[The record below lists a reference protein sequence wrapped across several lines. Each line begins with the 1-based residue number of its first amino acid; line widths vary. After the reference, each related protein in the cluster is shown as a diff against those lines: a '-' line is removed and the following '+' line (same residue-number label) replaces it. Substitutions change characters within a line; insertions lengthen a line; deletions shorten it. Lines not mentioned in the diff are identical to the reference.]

1 MEEPPRD
8 QRGDGNEHGKAGRPG
23 RVNRQKKKKR
33 AKRPLPPQE
42 VQDGE
47 AAALQEV
54 NPDGDAQMD
63 VDTPAGSADDAIAS
77 PKAQDAAASPA
88 GGTAPPRLPIGV
100 PEPLVT
106 LQPKWGGLPAG
117 PDDGE
122 PSEDLPGPTA
132 GDAARDPTDMAWWH
146 DPTRLVEDDDSRR
159 LSVGE
164 TKVALDWFIRSVG
177 GKGGAPFIADI
188 EEAVAAAGSD
198 LSHQGPL
205 LEFFREHADHY
216 TLVNGETQVGMVTSA
231 DARTAAPSVVQKAR
245 PIFRPK
251 GSAGMGVPKGLGL
264 APVPM
269 LRGPP
274 PRAPPADKKE
284 EAAVRPSQGGP

>member
-1 MEEPPRD
+1 MSMCSTYSCVA
-8 QRGDGNEHGKAGRPG
+8 AGFTLVG
-23 RVNRQKKKKR
+23 
-33 AKRPLPPQE
+33 
-42 VQDGE
+42 
-47 AAALQEV
+47 
-54 NPDGDAQMD
+54 
-63 VDTPAGSADDAIAS
+63 
-77 PKAQDAAASPA
+77 AASEV
-88 GGTAPPRLPIGV
+88 TASRTLV
-100 PEPLVT
+100 PT
-106 LQPKWGGLPAG
+106 
-117 PDDGE
+117 
-122 PSEDLPGPTA
+122 
-132 GDAARDPTDMAWWH
+132 GDAASDPTDMALWH

-177 GKGGAPFIADI
+177 GEGGTPFIAEI

-216 TLVNGETQVGMVTSA
+216 TLVNGETQVGMVTPA
-231 DARTAAPSVVQKAR
+231 DDRTAATSMVQKAR

-251 GSAGMGVPKGLGL
+251 GSAGTGIPKGLGL

-274 PRAPPADKKE
+274 PRAPPADKKA
-284 EAAVRPSQGGP
+284 EAAVQANSIQQHAH